1 MKIIYERET
10 QKTKQ
15 NKTIQKTKHKK
26 KTKTKTEKNKRNK
39 SYNGRVRGK

>member
-15 NKTIQKTKHKK
+15 NKTIQKNKHKK
-26 KTKTKTEKNKRNK
+26 KQKQKQKRTRGTKAIMEE
-39 SYNGRVRGK
+39 